1 MMIGN
6 HDYTF
11 AEVNYGGLNRGVLI
25 IINRI
30 GANNNTE
37 RYRLGHEYNPH
48 KLDSNWYLNRG
59 NYRVFFREL
68 GTAVA
73 RRLESGQQNWNNQIN
88 WPHAIHARIN
98 GNGYHAIRQDLY

>member
-1 MMIGN
+1 MIIGN

-25 IINRI
+25 IINHI

-37 RYRLGHEYNPH
+37 SYRLGHAYNPH
-48 KLDSNWYLNRG
+48 NLDPNWYLNRR
-59 NYRVFFREL
+59 NYRIFFREL
-68 GTAVA
+68 GIAVA
-73 RRLESGQQNWNNQIN
+73 RRLEGGQQNWNNQIN
-88 WPHAIHARIN
+88 WPYAIHARIN